1 MRRIAFAVFAGM
13 ALGAVGAFAAC
24 PAGPAKPTTPT
35 TRHTKPHPRA
45 DNCVNLNAVP
55 QISATIVGAEPPPAV
70 KTPVYG
76 DPVSPAY
83 QGPTLGLTKPDPGVR
98 AAPVIGYKWSLE

>member
-1 MRRIAFAVFAGM
+1 MFWQQE
-13 ALGAVGAFAAC
+13 
-24 PAGPAKPTTPT
+24 
-35 TRHTKPHPRA
+35 PHRA
-45 DNCVNLNAVP
+45 
-55 QISATIVGAEPPPAV
+55 QPAV

-76 DPVSPAY
+76 DPASPAY